1 MAIIDLT
8 TGEETTQKP
17 VVPAGFEPAP
27 VESIGGVI
35 DLNTGEPL
43 QQQAQ
48 QEQLAPQEP
57 EMQLAEG
64 LTSDGP
70 LDPIIDTF
78 ADPATQMFGGTVAAA
93 VGGLE
98 MLGRAPFSG
107 WEEALKEGQK
117 TQQTIG
123 DFFAP
128 QTEAGIESTALLKEA
143 LLYGRKI
150 PAGWGAISELIET
163 QDIDE
168 AKAVLANIE
177 KKGMAEHF
185 AELNYKAY
193 ESPIMAALV
202 KSSGDIAAAFFA
214 TKGVI
219 NKGQLNKA
227 KKDLEII
234 DEIQKGDSSRK
245 LAEYKLK
252 NRDGWHEPTKAEV
265 TILAEK
271 LGSDRDFAIKMAR
284 EMPTLDK
291 KKSFKSAVGQ
301 EWDQSLLGLI
311 QASSKSDVTVME
323 RMLKI
328 YDDARDNMA
337 LKSDSRPIFES
348 GQSISEGVSFLLD
361 KKKDAGRRVGKAAQ
375 DLRGVD
381 VDYAPA
387 VDSFIGKLIDD
398 GVVINNGRPVT
409 NVRQYRNI
417 DFRNSPYFG
426 SPQSEKLLRNQ
437 MKRLTELDFGL
448 DGFNLHTVKQNL
460 PSQITTAK
468 KSEGGLVP
476 KAELLLNDLR
486 RDINESLRGASSD
499 YKTAND
505 DFRQVIEPLNKFNE
519 NVPANARVD
528 WDGVNTKNAG
538 LQVRKILTNY
548 ANGQDLAEA
557 VKGIYKTS
565 NDLGAN
571 LSGDA
576 IKQAFFAIGLDKRLG
591 AYADASMQ
599 GITQSA
605 GSVNMGSLPT
615 GAVDLGLKTVGAAMR
630 KLKRVDDDKAIQA
643 MRDYL
648 KESKQGKK

>member
-1 MAIIDLT
+1 
-8 TGEETTQKP
+8 
-17 VVPAGFEPAP
+17 
-27 VESIGGVI
+27 
-35 DLNTGEPL
+35 
-43 QQQAQ
+43 
-48 QEQLAPQEP
+48 
-57 EMQLAEG
+57 
-64 LTSDGP
+64 
-70 LDPIIDTF
+70 
-78 ADPATQMFGGTVAAA
+78 
-93 VGGLE
+93 
-98 MLGRAPFSG
+98 
-107 WEEALKEGQK
+107 
-117 TQQTIG
+117 
-123 DFFAP
+123 
-128 QTEAGIESTALLKEA
+128 
-143 LLYGRKI
+143 
-150 PAGWGAISELIET
+150 
-163 QDIDE
+163 
-168 AKAVLANIE
+168 
-177 KKGMAEHF
+177 
-185 AELNYKAY
+185 
-193 ESPIMAALV
+193 LV
-202 KSSGDIAAAFFA
+202 KSSGAIASAFFA

-227 KKDLEII
+227 KRDLEII

-271 LGSDRDFAIKMAR
+271 LGSDRGFAIKMAR

-311 QASSKSDVTVME
+311 QASSKNDVTVME

-348 GQSISEGVSFLLD
+348 GKSISEGVSFLLD

-486 RDINESLRGASSD
+486 RDINESLRGASND

-528 WDGVNTKNAG
+528 WDGVNSKNAG

-571 LSGDA
+571 LSSDA

>member
-17 VVPAGFEPAP
+17 VAPAGFEPTP
-27 VESIGGVI
+27 IKGSNGVI
-35 DLNTGEPL
+35 DLNTGEFVT
-43 QQQAQ
+43 AQ
-48 QEQLAPQEP
+48 PKQEQLAPQEQ

-78 ADPATQMFGGTVAAA
+78 ADPLTQAAGGLAGLA
-93 VGGLE
+93 VGGIE
-98 MLGRAPFSG
+98 MLARAPFSG
-107 WEEALKEGQK
+107 WDEAVEESMK
-117 TQQTIG
+117 TRQTMG

-128 QTEAGIESTALLKEA
+128 KTEAGIKSTELLQEA
-143 LLYGRKI
+143 MIYGRKI
-150 PAGWGAISELIET
+150 PAGWAAISELIET

-168 AKAVLANIE
+168 AKSVLANIE
-177 KKGMAEHF
+177 KKGLPEHM

-193 ESPIMAALV
+193 QSPIMAALV

-219 NKGQLNKA
+219 NRGQLNKA
-227 KKDLEII
+227 RKDLDII
-234 DEIQKGDSSRK
+234 DQIKKGDSSRQ

-252 NRDGWHEPTKAEV
+252 NRDGWHEPTRAEV

-271 LGSDRDFAIKMAR
+271 LGSDKAFATRMAQ
-284 EMPTLDK
+284 EMPILDK
-291 KKSFKSAVGQ
+291 KKSFQGAINQ

-311 QASSKSDVTVME
+311 QSSSKNDVTVME
-323 RMLKI
+323 SMLKI

-337 LKSDSRPIFES
+337 LKASDRPIFQS
-348 GQSISEGVSFLLD
+348 GKSISEGVSFLLD
-361 KKKDAGRRVGKAAQ
+361 KKKDAGRRIGKAAQ

-387 VDSFIGKLIDD
+387 VDKFISKLVDD
-398 GVVINNGRPVT
+398 GVVINNGRPIT

-426 SPQSEKLLRNQ
+426 SQQSEKLLRNQ

-460 PSQITTAK
+460 PSQIATAK
-468 KSEGGLVP
+468 KSEGGLDA

-486 RDINESLRGASSD
+486 RDINESLRNASND

-519 NVPANARVD
+519 NVPPNARVD
-528 WDGVNTKNAG
+528 WEGVKSKNAG

-557 VKGIYKTS
+557 VKGIYNTS
-565 NDLGAN
+565 NALGAK

-576 IKQAFFAIGLDKRLG
+576 IKQSFFAIGLDKRLG

-605 GSVNMGSLPT
+605 GAVNIGSIPT
-615 GAVDLGLKTVGAAMR
+615 GAVDAGLKTMGAAMR
-630 KLKRVDDDKAIQA
+630 KLKKVDDDKAIKA
-643 MRDYL
+643 MKDYL

>member
-17 VVPAGFEPAP
+17 VVPAGFEPTP
-27 VESIGGVI
+27 VKSIGGVI

-78 ADPATQMFGGTVAAA
+78 AGPATQMLGSTVAAA
-93 VGGLE
+93 AGGLE

-123 DFFAP
+123 SFFAP
-128 QTEAGIESTALLKEA
+128 QTEAGIESTALLQEA
-143 LLYGRKI
+143 LLYSRKI
-150 PAGWGAISELIET
+150 PAGWGAIAELIET

-214 TKGVI
+214 TKGVV

-348 GQSISEGVSFLLD
+348 GKSISEGVSFLLD

-571 LSGDA
+571 LSSDA

>member
-1 MAIIDLT
+1 MAIYDLT
-8 TGEETTQKP
+8 TGKETTQKP
-17 VVPAGFEPAP
+17 VVPAGFEPTP

-78 ADPATQMFGGTVAAA
+78 AGPATQMLGSTVAAA
-93 VGGLE
+93 AGGLE

-123 DFFAP
+123 SFFAP
-128 QTEAGIESTALLKEA
+128 QTEAGIESTALLQEA

-311 QASSKSDVTVME
+311 QASSKNDVTVME

-328 YDDARDNMA
+328 YDDARDNMS

-348 GQSISEGVSFLLD
+348 GKSISEGVSFLLD
-361 KKKDAGRRVGKAAQ
+361 KKKGAGRRVGKAAQ

-426 SPQSEKLLRNQ
+426 STQSEKLLRDQ
-437 MKRLTELDFGL
+437 IKRLTELDFGL

-468 KSEGGLVP
+468 SSDGGLVP

-486 RDINESLRGASSD
+486 RDINESLRGASND

-519 NVPANARVD
+519 NVPPNARVN

-571 LSGDA
+571 LSSDA